1 MNQTT
6 TALIEHL
13 SHVAEEIAKL
23 KSELQTEKRDW
34 ELTNELLKDR
44 IDELQIQ
51 AQDKDKE
58 IWKIKQDARDE
69 IFQEREKVVAD
80 YMEIIIK
87 KDEEIA
93 RLKEAVKNNAKVVVE
108 ASAAEIIVI
117 KGLQLRNKEL
127 EEELKT
133 IKSTTTYEIV
143 KSLGKNN
150 RKLENKIEVLKNSN
164 EQLKSW
170 VKDHPK
176 IKELEDKLLKKSQ
189 EVANIHQKYY
199 ELKKKVLAK
208 AITGDNKL
216 FDEVMDYPK
225 EIYGKSPAIEKYL
238 KIEIFK
244 NELVRK
250 RIKQLEREKDKNS
263 KERKK

>member
-34 ELTNELLKDR
+34 ELTNELLKNR

-127 EEELKT
+127 EEE
-133 IKSTTTYEIV
+133 TYLCECGVLNLTKYKGCAYCKRPMITRP
-143 KSLGKNN
+143 KK
-150 RKLENKIEVLKNSN
+150 KLEKIIDDEFGLCLMEHKINEIIEYLNKGS
-164 EQLKSW
+164 
-170 VKDHPK
+170 
-176 IKELEDKLLKKSQ
+176 KK
-189 EVANIHQKYY
+189 
-199 ELKKKVLAK
+199 
-208 AITGDNKL
+208 
-216 FDEVMDYPK
+216 
-225 EIYGKSPAIEKYL
+225 
-238 KIEIFK
+238 
-244 NELVRK
+244 
-250 RIKQLEREKDKNS
+250 
-263 KERKK
+263 

>member
-87 KDEEIA
+87 KDEEI
-93 RLKEAVKNNAKVVVE
+93 
-108 ASAAEIIVI
+108 
-117 KGLQLRNKEL
+117 
-127 EEELKT
+127 
-133 IKSTTTYEIV
+133 
-143 KSLGKNN
+143 
-150 RKLENKIEVLKNSN
+150 EVLKNSN

-208 AITGDNKL
+208 AIRQ
-216 FDEVMDYPK
+216 EVIGGK
-225 EIYGKSPAIEKYL
+225 E
-238 KIEIFK
+238 
-244 NELVRK
+244 
-250 RIKQLEREKDKNS
+250 
-263 KERKK
+263 